1 MVKILKDFRV
11 TAAGIEKCP
20 PYSITTGQPA
30 PVANTAIE
38 TATVIT
44 VDVIRPVSSTL
55 ATALNRFIY
64 LANLLGTSVSSR
76 LIPQIQLIFLREIFV
91 PSLVLQNLDLGR
103 FYSSRYGRG
112 SCFLFDICTYN
123 SFGIIGLLFSSKMLK
138 SKSQ

>member
-55 ATALNRFIY
+55 ATALNRFIFY
-64 LANLLGTSVSSR
+64 GQPFRNFSFIKAYPSNSVNFFKGNICAFFGVAEFRSR
-76 LIPQIQLIFLREIFV
+76 
-91 PSLVLQNLDLGR
+91 
-103 FYSSRYGRG
+103 
-112 SCFLFDICTYN
+112 
-123 SFGIIGLLFSSKMLK
+123 
-138 SKSQ
+138 